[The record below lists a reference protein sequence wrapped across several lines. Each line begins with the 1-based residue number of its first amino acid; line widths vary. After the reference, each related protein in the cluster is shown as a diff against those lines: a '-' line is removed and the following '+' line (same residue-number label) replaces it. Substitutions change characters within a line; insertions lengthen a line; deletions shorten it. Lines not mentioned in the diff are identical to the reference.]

1 MPRDCRGAK
10 LTGADLAGQDL
21 AHADLRGARLAGAKL
36 AGADLTRATLR
47 GADLCGADLT
57 GAVLT
62 EADLTGVRADADTCW
77 PEGFDRAAAARA
89 GESASSAAAVP
100 RSFEERTEDTFFEE
114 GRLKQI
120 PARNQRKL
128 QVVLARLAE
137 AFEPERRYTEREVNA
152 ILTRFNPDCATLRRM
167 LCDYRWMARQQGIYW
182 RLRNVEGLKA
192 ELRRVV
198 EAER

>member
-1 MPRDCRGAK
+1 MLRDYRGAK

-62 EADLTGVRADADTCW
+62 EADLTGVRTDVATRW
-77 PEGFDRAAAARA
+77 PEGFDLIAARA
-89 GESASSAAAVP
+89 GEWASSATP
-100 RSFEERTEDTFFEE
+100 RSFEKRTEDTFFEE

-128 QVVLARLAE
+128 QVVLARLVE

-152 ILTRFNPDCATLRRM
+152 ILVRFHPDCATLRRM